1 MKRPAVYLLASR
13 YKGTLYAGVTSD
25 LVQRI
30 WQHKQDM
37 VEGFTKR
44 YGVHS
49 LVWFEMHESMDQ
61 AITREKQI
69 KEWKR
74 AWKMELIES
83 ENPQWLDLYETLLQ

>member
-49 LVWFEMHESMDQ
+49 LVWFEMHESMEQ

-83 ENPQWLDLYETLLQ
+83 ENPQGLDLYETLLQ